1 MAAADRVV
9 DAVVDGVV
17 DGVADGVADDAMALD
32 RRVRADYR
40 DRMFRDAVKSHEGG
54 RNQRSATR
62 HPYVDRAVSGLTLVG
77 LALFGLSLLGL
88 ALAQNG
94 RVDAPLN
101 VVATVGMVGDTA
113 ATVGGACTDVASLM
127 GPGVDPHLYQATS
140 GDVRE
145 LSRAD
150 LILYGGL
157 TLEGQLGDVLER
169 FGQRTSTLAVSEAG
183 VPAERRIRVSS
194 AYGVDPHVWMDVSL
208 WAGTLEPIATALAEL
223 APDCADGVRERAA
236 THEMALQ
243 ALHGWI
249 AEAVATV
256 PEANRVL
263 VTAHDAFA
271 YYGRAYGL
279 DVVGIQGVSTDA
291 EPSIADIRG
300 TAETIARTGVPAVF
314 VETTINPRTIRAV
327 LDATADMGA
336 TVELGGTLYSD
347 AMGEPGTAE
356 GTYIGMLRANTVAI
370 VRALGGEVPPL
381 PTALH
386 DWADR
391 YGIAKSAAR

>member
-1 MAAADRVV
+1 MFRYATKSREVGRNRLASVRPPPVDRRSHPVAARPLLVGLALPAAA
-9 DAVVDGVV
+9 
-17 DGVADGVADDAMALD
+17 L
-32 RRVRADYR
+32 
-40 DRMFRDAVKSHEGG
+40 F
-54 RNQRSATR
+54 
-62 HPYVDRAVSGLTLVG
+62 G
-77 LALFGLSLLGL
+77 LALFGLMLSGL
-88 ALAQNG
+88 ALAQDG
-94 RVDAPLN
+94 RLDAPLRA
-101 VVATVGMVGDTA
+101 VATVGMVGDTA
-113 ATVGGACTDVASLM
+113 ATIGGACTDVVSLM

-169 FGQRTSTLAVSEAG
+169 FGQRAPTLAVSEAG

-208 WAGTLEPIATALAEL
+208 WAGTLDPVATLLSEL
-223 APDCADGVRERAA
+223 APACAADVRERTAA
-236 THEMALQ
+236 HAAELD
-243 ALHGWI
+243 ALHAWI
-249 AEAVATV
+249 EQAVATV
-256 PEANRVL
+256 PEQNRVL

-279 DVVGIQGVSTDA
+279 QVVGIQGVSTDA
-291 EPSIADIRG
+291 EPSIADIRA
-300 TAETIARTGVPAVF
+300 TAETIARTGVPAIF
-314 VETTINPRTIRAV
+314 VETTINPRTIQAV
-327 LDATADMGA
+327 RDATADLGTSVQM
-336 TVELGGTLYSD
+336 GGTLYSD

-381 PTALH
+381 PSALH
-386 DWADR
+386 DWAAR
-391 YGIAKSAAR
+391 YGIAGDPAR

>member
-1 MAAADRVV
+1 MTWIPAAA
-9 DAVVDGVV
+9 
-17 DGVADGVADDAMALD
+17 LD
-32 RRVRADYR
+32 SHERPDYR
-40 DRMFRDAVKSHEGG
+40 DRMFRDAVKSHEGR
-54 RNQRSATR
+54 RNRR
-62 HPYVDRAVSGLTLVG
+62 RARLLARRPLFAGLALSKLTPFGLTLFGLTLFG
-77 LALFGLSLLGL
+77 LALFGP
-88 ALAQNG
+88 ALAQDG
-94 RVDAPLN
+94 PVDAPVR

-113 ATVGGACTDVASLM
+113 ATIGGACTDVVSLM

-140 GDVRE
+140 GDVRQ

-169 FGQRTSTLAVSEAG
+169 LGERTSTLAVSEAG

-208 WAGTLEPIATALAEL
+208 WAGTLEPIAAALAEL
-223 APDCADGVRERAA
+223 APGCAEGVRERAA
-236 THEMALQ
+236 AHDAELG
-243 ALHGWI
+243 ALHDWI
-249 AEAVATV
+249 DEAVATV

-300 TAETIARTGVPAVF
+300 TAETIARSGVPAVF
-314 VETTINPRTIRAV
+314 IETTINPRTIQAV

-336 TVELGGTLYSD
+336 SVELGGTLYSD

-356 GTYIGMLRANTVAI
+356 GTYIGMLHANTVAI
-370 VRALGGEVPPL
+370 VGALGGEVPPL
-381 PTALH
+381 PSALH
-386 DWADR
+386 AWADR
-391 YGIAKSAAR
+391 YGIADRTAP

>member
-1 MAAADRVV
+1 MAR
-9 DAVVDGVV
+9 
-17 DGVADGVADDAMALD
+17 
-32 RRVRADYR
+32 Y
-40 DRMFRDAVKSHEGG
+40 
-54 RNQRSATR
+54 
-62 HPYVDRAVSGLTLVG
+62 G
-77 LALFGLSLLGL
+77 LALAAVTSSGL
-88 ALAQNG
+88 ALAQDG
-94 RVDAPLN
+94 RQDEPLR

-113 ATVGGACTDVASLM
+113 ATIGGACTDVVSLM

-169 FGQRTSTLAVSEAG
+169 FGERAPTLAVSEAG

-208 WAGTLEPIATALAEL
+208 WAGTLDPIATALSELTPACDAAVRDRAAAHAAEL
-223 APDCADGVRERAA
+223 NALHDWIERA
-236 THEMALQ
+236 
-243 ALHGWI
+243 
-249 AEAVATV
+249 VASV
-256 PEANRVL
+256 PEENRVL

-279 DVVGIQGVSTDA
+279 QVVGIQGVSTDA
-291 EPSIADIRG
+291 EPSIADIRD
-300 TAETIARTGVPAVF
+300 TAETIVRAGVPAIF
-314 VETTINPRTIRAV
+314 VETTINPRTIQAV
-327 LDATADMGA
+327 LDATDDLGA
-336 TVELGGTLYSD
+336 SVEMGGTLYSD

-370 VRALGGEVPPL
+370 VRALGGEAP
-381 PTALH
+381 
-386 DWADR
+386 
-391 YGIAKSAAR
+391 